1 MEANKNS
8 IYRLRQT
15 TTIQKQNQEHML
27 VDTDSSYHTNS
38 TCSRYNKYDTFD
50 SEWTNPYKSDN
61 SIVDSTNDK
70 SIACTYKTRIK
81 KYLNKSQINTGTS
94 NRKSN
99 INNIKL
105 IKRQNKS
112 KQNHPTKIRQASQ
125 ERNLALKKR
134 YTINTYEFT
143 YR

>member
-81 KYLNKSQINTGTS
+81 KYLNNCKSQINTGTS

-105 IKRQNKS
+105 TKRQTKS
-112 KQNHPTKIRQASQ
+112 KQNHQIENQASVT
-125 ERNLALKKR
+125 R
-134 YTINTYEFT
+134 
-143 YR
+143 